1 MTRPRRHPTGLTL
14 LEMLIS
20 VAIASILVLI
30 LLQVILTSYANWRR
44 ESTKTKLQTNTKIA
58 VETVA
63 QVIRAAKSV
72 EANNSQPDPNAPVV
86 GNQYSWTGA
95 TGSGATLILAVPA
108 QDATGNIIY
117 IDGTHTSLYT
127 NNIIFYLDP
136 VSKILYRRTIAN
148 QTAPG
153 NIAVTTCPPALA
165 NASCPADT
173 KVVEDVA
180 NLTTTY
186 LDANGAV
193 VNSPSGTEAVQYDL
207 SQTRVVAGKTY
218 QSNYGTTAT
227 MRNK

>member
-1 MTRPRRHPTGLTL
+1 MKTTRSRAGITL
-14 LEMLIS
+14 VELVVSIG
-20 VAIASILVLI
+20 IASLLLLI
-30 LLQVILTSYANWRR
+30 LLQVTASTYANWRR
-44 ESTKTKLQTNTKIA
+44 EGTKTQLQTNTKIA

-72 EANNSQPDPNAPVV
+72 EAKNSQPDPNPPVA
-86 GNQYSWTGA
+86 GDPYSWTGV

-108 QDATGNIIY
+108 KDANNDLIY

-127 NNIIFYLDP
+127 NNVIFYLDP
-136 VSKILYRRTIAN
+136 SSNILYRRTIAN
-148 QTAPG
+148 QTAP
-153 NIAVTTCPPALA
+153 NNAAVTTCPPALSSP
-165 NASCPADT
+165 SCPSDS

-193 VNSPSGTEAVQYDL
+193 VNTPSGTEAVEYNL
-207 SQTRVVAGKTY
+207 SQTRAIGSNTY

-227 MRNK
+227 LRNK